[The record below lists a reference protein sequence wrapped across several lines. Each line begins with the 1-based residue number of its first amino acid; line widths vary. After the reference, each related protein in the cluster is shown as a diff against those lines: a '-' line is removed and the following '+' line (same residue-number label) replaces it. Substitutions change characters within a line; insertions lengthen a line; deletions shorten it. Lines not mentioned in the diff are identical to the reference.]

1 MCVHTYTECTYMYI
15 YGYTYICMTELLC
28 CMPETNIT
36 F

>member
-15 YGYTYICMTELLC
+15 YIYMTEPLC
-28 CMPETNIT
+28 SMPETNIT